1 MKSYVTIACYTLLRQ
16 ILLLIFCSCCIS
28 LSQAQRPI
36 VRDSNFRKHILT
48 SDFVSEG
55 VAVGDINK
63 DGKPDIVAGAY
74 WFEAPSWTRHE
85 IAKGRF
91 LSPATE
97 YSNSFLNFCMDVNL
111 DGWID
116 VIRIGLP
123 GEEAVWHENPQNK
136 PGIWPMHYIAKNAG
150 NESPMMVDID
160 KDGRPDLL
168 CN

>member
-1 MKSYVTIACYTLLRQ
+1 MKFCVTIASYNPLRQTLL
-16 ILLLIFCSCCIS
+16 LGLFCCCTFFTR
-28 LSQAQRPI
+28 AQRP
-36 VRDSNFRKHILT
+36 RDPNFKKHILT

-55 VAVGDINK
+55 VAVGDINN

-91 LSPATE
+91 LSPVTE
-97 YSNSFLNFCMDVNL
+97 YSNTFLNFCMDVNL
-111 DGWID
+111 DGWTD

-136 PGIWPMHYIAKNAG
+136 PGTWPMHYI
-150 NESPMMVDID
+150 
-160 KDGRPDLL
+160 
-168 CN
+168 